1 MGKPGVFKKIS
12 EQDRNITPFKV
23 YKSWRYESTSSI
35 DSSGIDRLVAI
46 KPNGAKYSGAKVTLD
61 TWQTETDSGSLLINF
76 ANDKE
81 ASLIWYSLN
90 HLYYKRAGKPFETFG
105 YSDPAAIE
113 RTIFDDAA
121 LISIPQQKFGEGIK
135 PGSVKLNLRNSA
147 LSPTLLTLYDDGKG
161 NLIDSA
167 LSSSISNEI
176 LYLGFNAMTYSD
188 LWTSN
193 ISSSWTSTTA
203 VDNFSKIQNDTTI
216 QDLDVKGVNVLIA
229 NASASYSLIGKNTSY
244 PYGNT
249 ALFKG
254 NGYVRIPN
262 NDDLNFKRSED
273 FAIGMWVGHD
283 NTITAA
289 NEVTVLSKRTTAKK
303 VIVDRKRYSK
313 LMDFNLTIGQYPYD
327 VRVISGSTIEC
338 RQSNGAITTSV
349 TASLLPNNL
358 NHVLVQKTGSNFQL
372 YLNGNLAASKTV
384 GFEGFHN
391 EADIF
396 IGSLGL
402 TNNGYANQGFVGSI
416 DEFIMFKKA
425 LTTSEITQ
433 LSYTGSL
440 NLMTT
445 NTNAVG
451 NVFYEHGI
459 IVLSDPRTKYGT
471 TQYRMFDDVLFN
483 YKTGVYRPNFLTEFL
498 LEYNSTVTLYE
509 HEYICKAK
517 EDEFNFTS
525 NSTIRLDNDENS
537 ETPKD
542 FVSNDAFA
550 PYITTVGLYDQY
562 GRMLAV
568 GKLGTPIH
576 KRDDVDLNLIVKF
589 DM

>member
-23 YKSWRYESTSSI
+23 YRSWRYESTSSI

-46 KPNGAKYSGAKVTLD
+46 KPNGAKYDGAKVTLD
-61 TWQTETDSGSLLINF
+61 TWQTETDSGSLLINS
-76 ANDKE
+76 ANDRE

-90 HLYYKRAGKPFETFG
+90 HLYYKRAGKPYETFG

-113 RTIFDDAA
+113 RTIFDEAT
-121 LISIPQQKFGEGIK
+121 LISIPQRQFGEAIK
-135 PGSVKLNLRNSA
+135 PGSVKLHLKHSVLNST
-147 LSPTLLTLYDDGKG
+147 SMSLYDDGKG

-188 LWTSN
+188 LWTGN
-193 ISSSWTSTTA
+193 ISSSWTAA
-203 VDNFSKIQNDTTI
+203 VNNYSKIQNDTTI
-216 QDLDVKGVNVLIA
+216 QDLEVNGTNILIA
-229 NASASYSLIGKNTSY
+229 NASASYSLIGKSTSY

-249 ALFKG
+249 ALFKS

-262 NDDLNFKRSED
+262 NETLNFKRSED

-303 VIVDRKRYSK
+303 VIVDKKGYSK

-338 RQSNGAITTSV
+338 RQSNGSKTTSV
-349 TASLLPNNL
+349 SASLMPNNL
-358 NHVLVQKTGSNFQL
+358 NHVLLQKTGSNFQL
-372 YLNGNLAASKTV
+372 YLNGTLASSKLI
-384 GFEGFHN
+384 GPENYHN
-391 EADIF
+391 EADVF

-416 DEFIMFKKA
+416 DEFIMFNKA
-425 LTTSEITQ
+425 LTTSEINQ
-433 LSYTGSL
+433 LSFTGSL

-451 NVFYEHGI
+451 NIFYEHGM

-471 TQYRMFDDVLFN
+471 EKYRMFDDKLFN
-483 YKTGVYRPNFLTEFL
+483 YKTGIYQPNLLTEFL

-537 ETPKD
+537 ENPKS
-542 FVSNDAFA
+542 FVSNNSFA
-550 PYITTVGLYDQY
+550 PYITTVGLYDQH
-562 GRMLAV
+562 GRLLAV
-568 GKLGTPIH
+568 GKLGTPIK